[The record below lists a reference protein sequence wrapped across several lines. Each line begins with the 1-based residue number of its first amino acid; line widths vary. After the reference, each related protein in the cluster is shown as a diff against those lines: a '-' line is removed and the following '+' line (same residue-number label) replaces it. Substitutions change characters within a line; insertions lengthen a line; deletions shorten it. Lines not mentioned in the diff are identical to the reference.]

1 MVIGLGQIR
10 HWVKSSL
17 LAIVAGASAFFI
29 VAGLA
34 QEKSASPDAAPVTS
48 ASPASLPAQQP
59 GFIDAFT
66 RWMQQ
71 GAAGFQTNMKK
82 AQEHLSTLGNQ
93 AREATKDATGAVV
106 GLPNARV
113 VNAREQCALAQ
124 NGAPDCQ
131 AAAVTLCRGK
141 GFQTGKVL
149 DTQSEQKCKS
159 ARFLLEGRTPTNTEC
174 PTHMF
179 VTRAVCQ

>member
-1 MVIGLGQIR
+1 MLIR
-10 HWVKSSL
+10 LDSVKSSL
-17 LAIVAGASAFFI
+17 LATAAGASVLFM
-29 VAGLA
+29 VAALA
-34 QEKSASPDAAPVTS
+34 QEKPASADAAPVTS
-48 ASPASLPAQQP
+48 ASPASPPAQQP

-71 GAAGFQTNMKK
+71 GTASFQTSMKK
-82 AQEHLSTLGNQ
+82 AQEHLSTLGSN

-113 VNAREQCALAQ
+113 VSAREQCALAQ

-131 AAAVTLCRGK
+131 TAAVTLCRGK

-159 ARFLLEGRTPTNTEC
+159 AQFLLEGRAPTGTEC

-179 VTRAVCQ
+179 VTRAMCQ